1 MDEGDPSHTEH
12 LFQSAMM
19 FKLRDGCVLTG
30 LCHTHGGSWNL
41 SEIHL
46 DRYIAN
52 MWGSFVAG
60 GSAFTR
66 SSRNIRLEFQ
76 DEMGVL
82 MLRVELGDGKGN
94 WNTSQLDLTGYIIVK
109 DGCFVFEKRAQQRNS
124 LWLNGPMT
132 LSAHDSLVATVIS
145 NLLKSDCEWQS
156 RLARI
161 SDSNILSEYAEAPF
175 GRPLTETLMSMVGDE
190 DTGCIARQYVG
201 RWFSTNGHILVGT
214 IATRVIN
221 GPCTQRFLNGVW
233 KAAPWASA
241 LKSLVKESLSTKV
254 SRSHWPRVAEIMT
267 GEQSHFRESVRVQ
280 EDVKAQWDRPPERT

>member
-1 MDEGDPSHTEH
+1 
-12 LFQSAMM
+12 M

-109 DGCFVFEKRAQQRNS
+109 DGCFVFEKRRVPEAMCIFVPLLLTQKPIS
-124 LWLNGPMT
+124 KGP
-132 LSAHDSLVATVIS
+132 
-145 NLLKSDCEWQS
+145 
-156 RLARI
+156 
-161 SDSNILSEYAEAPF
+161 AE
-175 GRPLTETLMSMVGDE
+175 E
-190 DTGCIARQYVG
+190 
-201 RWFSTNGHILVGT
+201 
-214 IATRVIN
+214 
-221 GPCTQRFLNGVW
+221 
-233 KAAPWASA
+233 
-241 LKSLVKESLSTKV
+241 
-254 SRSHWPRVAEIMT
+254 
-267 GEQSHFRESVRVQ
+267 
-280 EDVKAQWDRPPERT
+280 